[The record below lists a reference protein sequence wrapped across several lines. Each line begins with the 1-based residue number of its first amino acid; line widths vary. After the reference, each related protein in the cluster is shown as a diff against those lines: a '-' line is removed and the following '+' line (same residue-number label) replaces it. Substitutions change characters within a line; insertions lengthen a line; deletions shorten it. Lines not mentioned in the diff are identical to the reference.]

1 MEKSFEQILIQKM
14 EKIVGE
20 KNRIFINIIYKM
32 RNLYKNTIMIDEIKE
47 FSDTYE
53 INYEDGTLSLLKG
66 LNVEYNDLYDEYY
79 IIQEDLEYHINFI

>member
-1 MEKSFEQILIQKM
+1 MEKSSEQILIQKM

-53 INYEDGTLSLLKG
+53 INYGDGTLSLFKG